1 MQIVAHVF
9 WLLHDFS
16 DQCEDLRLGNWPN
29 FSDQTLFFMQFSR
42 VWGLASMQLSR
53 CSRKYYLFII
63 LGMWYDIF
71 MTMRWIQSISLLF
84 WTDEQALVK
93 GACNFGYV
101 FDTRTPHHVE
111 IDALGTRERYEILN
125 VLEFTSTRKRMSVI
139 VRNPSGQIKLYCKG
153 ADTVIYERYVPCDSI
168 YLNITIIMDL
178 FLEH

>member
-1 MQIVAHVF
+1 MS
-9 WLLHDFS
+9 WLLCDFS
-16 DQCEDLRLGNWPN
+16 DQCEDVRLGNGPN
-29 FSDQTLFFMQFSR
+29 FSDQTIFFTQFSI
-42 VWGLASMQLSR
+42 VWWGHASTQLSC
-53 CSRKYYLFII
+53 CSRKDYLFFI
-63 LGMWYDIF
+63 LDMWYDIF
-71 MTMRWIQSISLLF
+71 MTMRWVQSTSLLF

-168 YLNITIIMDL
+168 YLNVTIIMDL
-178 FLEH
+178 CLEH

>member
-1 MQIVAHVF
+1 MCNANCCTRVLVVTQFQWPVWRFKVGWWA
-9 WLLHDFS
+9 DF
-16 DQCEDLRLGNWPN
+16 
-29 FSDQTLFFMQFSR
+29 FDQTLFFFTQFSG
-42 VWGLASMQLSR
+42 VWGLASMQLSC
-53 CSRKYYLFII
+53 CSRKDYLLI
-63 LGMWYDIF
+63 WHF
-71 MTMRWIQSISLLF
+71 MMMRWVWSTSLLF

-153 ADTVIYERYVPCDSI
+153 ADTVIYERYVCCDNI

-178 FLEH
+178 CIEH

>member
-1 MQIVAHVF
+1 MCFGCYVISVTVGWWARFF
-9 WLLHDFS
+9 WS
-16 DQCEDLRLGNWPN
+16 DPIFFFLAQCR
-29 FSDQTLFFMQFSR
+29 R
-42 VWGLASMQLSR
+42 VWGLASMQLSC
-53 CSRKYYLFII
+53 CSRKDYLFII
-63 LGMWYDIF
+63 LGVWCDIF
-71 MTMRWIQSISLLF
+71 KTMRWVWSTSLLF

-168 YLNITIIMDL
+168 CLNIRIIMDL
-178 FLEH
+178 CLEH